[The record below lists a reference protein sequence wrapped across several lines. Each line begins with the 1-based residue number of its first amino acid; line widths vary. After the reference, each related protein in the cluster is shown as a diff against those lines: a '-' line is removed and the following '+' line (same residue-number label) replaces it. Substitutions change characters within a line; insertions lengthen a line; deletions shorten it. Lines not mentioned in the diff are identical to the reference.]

1 MTLYR
6 ERLVPGPWL
15 FVATALVIPAT
26 LLVFVPINLTVG
38 VITAIVL
45 YAGCVVFLLVASPTI
60 SVSDAALHAGAATLP
75 IAAIGEVS
83 VHREADATAQ
93 RGPDLDGRAWL
104 LIRGWI
110 SPVVRVEVADDRDPV
125 PYWVLSSRRPEELA
139 AAIASAR
146 GRTESARG

>member
-15 FVATALVIPAT
+15 FIATALVIPAT
-26 LLVFVPINLTVG
+26 LLVFVPINLIVG

-45 YAGCVVFLLVASPTI
+45 YAGCVAFLLVASPTI
-60 SVSDAALHAGAATLP
+60 SVGDGALRAGAATLP
-75 IAAIGEVS
+75 LAAIGEVS
-83 VHREADATAQ
+83 VHRDADATAQ
-93 RGPDLDGRAWL
+93 RGPELDGRAWL

-110 SPVVRVEVADDRDPV
+110 SPVVRIAVDDDRDPV
-125 PYWVLSSRRPEELA
+125 PYWLLSTRNPDELA
-139 AAIASAR
+139 SAIASAR